1 MESFTLFPA
10 LIFLINLEEGKGSV
24 NKRERERERDCVCVC
39 VCVGKEN
46 EKRVFSSYS
55 VSSLH
60 CGLNSTH

>member
-1 MESFTLFPA
+1 MLFPA
-10 LIFLINLEEGKGSV
+10 LLIFLLNLEEGKGSV
-24 NKRERERERDCVCVC
+24 NKRFCVCVC
-39 VCVGKEN
+39 IGKEN